1 MRSRTVLFAVLLVLA
16 ISPVGVLADGAGSV
30 FGGMA
35 TGQSYGQGIGVM
47 GIAGGIADADGI
59 SGWFGYGMSKYVD
72 GRLKLG
78 FFDAG
83 DKTHL
88 AVGGDFKWQFWS
100 VAEGSHYPMDMAIG
114 GFLEYLDGDGGSVT
128 EIGSHLVGSYPFR
141 LTNGSTLSPY
151 GRINVRLEHISV
163 ADKSD
168 IRFGLNGGAAW
179 AVNHNL
185 KFFGEFQV
193 DGNDGVFF
201 GVEFGV
207 M

>member
-1 MRSRTVLFAVLLVLA
+1 MKSRVLLAAAVVALMIA
-16 ISPVGVLADGAGSV
+16 PVTVSADGAGSV
-30 FGGMA
+30 FGGLA
-35 TGQSYGQGIGVM
+35 TAQTYGQGIGTI
-47 GIAGGIADADGI
+47 GIAGGIADANAVN
-59 SGWFGYGMSKYVD
+59 GWFGYGMSKYVD
-72 GRLKLG
+72 GRIRLG
-78 FFDAG
+78 FFDGGA
-83 DKTHL
+83 KTYL
-88 AVGGDFKWQFWS
+88 ALGGDFKWQFWS
-100 VAEGSHYPMDMAIG
+100 VAEGARYPMDMAIG

-141 LTNGSTLSPY
+141 LSNGSTLSPY
-151 GRINVRLEHISV
+151 GRINVRIERNSF

-179 AVNHNL
+179 EANRNI
-185 KFFGEFQV
+185 KFFGEFQF

>member
-1 MRSRTVLFAVLLVLA
+1 MKLRAILFVVGIALAVLPMRA
-16 ISPVGVLADGAGSV
+16 LADGAGSV
-30 FGGMA
+30 FGGLA
-35 TGQSYGQGIGVM
+35 SAQTYGQGIGAI
-47 GIAGGIADADGI
+47 GTYGGIADANAVG
-59 SGWFGYGMSKYVD
+59 GWFGYGMSKYVD
-72 GRLKLG
+72 GRIKLG
-78 FFDAG
+78 FFDEG
-83 DKTHL
+83 PSTHL
-88 AVGGDFKWQFWS
+88 ALGGDFKWQFWS
-100 VAEGSHYPMDMAIG
+100 VAEGSRYPMDMAIG
-114 GFLEYLDGDGGSVT
+114 GFLEYLDGDGGSVV

-151 GRINVRLEHISV
+151 GRINVRIEKDSF

-179 AVNHNL
+179 EVNRNL
-185 KFFGEFQV
+185 KFLGEFQF